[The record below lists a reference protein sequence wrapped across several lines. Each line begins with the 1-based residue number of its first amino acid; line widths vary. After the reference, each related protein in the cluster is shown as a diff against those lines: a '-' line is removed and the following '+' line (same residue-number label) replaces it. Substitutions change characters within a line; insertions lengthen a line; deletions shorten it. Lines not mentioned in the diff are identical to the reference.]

1 MSMVMA
7 SLDLSIIST
16 ALPKISSQFHA
27 YESFTWI
34 ITAYMLT
41 NTAIQP
47 SKYYIY

>member
-1 MSMVMA
+1 MS
-7 SLDLSIIST
+7 SLDITIIST
-16 ALPKISSQFHA
+16 ALPRISSEFHA

-47 SKYYIY
+47 SILFI